1 VNAQKLDPWHD
12 LILMVSASA
21 TLFALFTDAATTVN
35 VGKVYVLVR
44 DTFTLRVL
52 GAEGIV
58 QRALSQSQAAAVTVT
73 VMVSTFAATVL

>member
-1 VNAQKLDPWHD
+1 
-12 LILMVSASA
+12 MSASA

-35 VGKVYVLVR
+35 VGRLYVLVW
-44 DTFTLRVL
+44 DTFTLKVL

-73 VMVSTFAATVL
+73 MMVSTFAVTVL